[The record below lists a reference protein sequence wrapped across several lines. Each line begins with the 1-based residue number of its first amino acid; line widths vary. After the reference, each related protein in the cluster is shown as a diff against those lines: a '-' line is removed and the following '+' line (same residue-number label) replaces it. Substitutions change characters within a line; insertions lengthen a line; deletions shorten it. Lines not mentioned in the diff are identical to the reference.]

1 MMSER
6 STTEPTDVSTDPSTD
21 RPARST
27 AVSVEG
33 LAYAHGDVSVFAD
46 LSVGIAGGTVTCVV
60 GPNGSGKSTLLA
72 LVAGV
77 LEPDAGTVT
86 VAGSGDRTVGYL
98 AQRPEFRPQ
107 FSVRRTLAFYCSLVE
122 GRHDVDAVLDRVGL
136 TPVADRRVG
145 ALSGG
150 MVRLLGIA
158 QAVVGDPPVLVL
170 DEPSSGL
177 DPEMTRHVAAVV
189 TDLAASGDAVLVA
202 THDLHLVDRF
212 ADRVLVLDRGK
223 LCATGSPA
231 DLRATAGADTLDG
244 AIAALT
250 RDGDD
255 EGVAVSAGFDGG
267 VSR

>member
-1 MMSER
+1 MTEQ
-6 STTEPTDVSTDPSTD
+6 STTDPTDVSTPHE
-21 RPARST
+21 PERST
-27 AVSVEG
+27 AVTVEG
-33 LAYAHGDVSVFAD
+33 LHYAHGDVSVFAD
-46 LSVGIAGGTVTCVV
+46 LSVDVDAGTVTCVV

-86 VAGSGDRTVGYL
+86 VAGSSDRTVGYL

-107 FSVRRTLAFYCSLVE
+107 FTVRRTVAFYCSLVE
-122 GRHDVDAVLDRVGL
+122 GSHDVDAVLDRVGL

-158 QAVVGDPPVLVL
+158 QAAVGDPPVLVL

-189 TDLAASGDAVLVA
+189 TDLAASGDAILVA

-212 ADRVLVLDRGK
+212 ADRVVVLDQGK
-223 LCATGSPA
+223 LRATGSPA
-231 DLRATAGADTLDG
+231 DLRVATGTDTLDG

-250 RDGDD
+250 RDGDSD
-255 EGVAVSAGFDGG
+255 GVAVSPGLDGG
-267 VSR
+267 VSQ

>member
-1 MMSER
+1 MSEH
-6 STTEPTDVSTDPSTD
+6 STIDPTDASTE
-21 RPARST
+21 RPERPT
-27 AVSVEG
+27 AVTVEG
-33 LAYAHGDVSVFAD
+33 LDYAHGDVSVFAD
-46 LSVGIAGGTVTCVV
+46 LSVGVDAGTVTSVV

-86 VAGSGDRTVGYL
+86 VAGDGDRTVGYL

-107 FSVRRTLAFYCSLVE
+107 FTVRRTVGFYCSLVA
-122 GRHDVDAVLDRVGL
+122 GGQDVDALLDRVGL

-158 QAVVGDPPVLVL
+158 QAAVGDPAVLVL
-170 DEPSSGL
+170 DEPTSGL
-177 DPEMTRHVAAVV
+177 DPEMTRRVAGVV
-189 TDLAASGDAVLVA
+189 TDLAESGAAVLVA

-212 ADRVLVLDRGK
+212 VDRVLVLDRGT
-223 LCATGSPA
+223 LRSTGSPA
-231 DLRATAGADTLDG
+231 DLRDATGADTLDG

-250 RDGDD
+250 RAGGSD
-255 EGVAVSAGFDGG
+255 GVAVSAGLDGG